1 VCGIVGNVLARAD
14 RRPDQAVLEAMADRL
29 AHRGPDDAGFVVRGA
44 AGLGIRRLKIID
56 LDTGRQPMTGED
68 GSTWVVFNGEIY
80 NYREL
85 TSRLSASG
93 HVFRTRSDTEAI
105 VHAWEVRGRDAL
117 EDLEGMF
124 GLAVWHEPSQTLVL
138 ARDRL
143 GVKPLYYALLP
154 DQIVFASELKAM
166 LAHPAISRELDL
178 DALSAYL
185 AHEWVPAPQSIV
197 RAVRKLPP
205 GHRLVY
211 TGGEAKIEQWWDVRY
226 GDGPHDEIVAVAH
239 LAAALDLSVRQHL
252 LADVPL
258 GVFLSGG
265 VDSATV
271 AAIACGYTTE
281 RIQTFSIGF
290 EDRSFDESA
299 HARAVAAALGTE
311 HHEQIVGPRAALD
324 LVDGLGDLVDEP
336 LGDASILPTYL
347 LSRFARRSVT
357 VALSGDGGDEVFA
370 GYPTY
375 QAHKL
380 ARAWQRA
387 PAPLRHAVR
396 AVVERLPVSHD
407 NLSLDFRLKRF
418 VAGAMLDTVER
429 HATWM
434 GSFGPDDQRGLLTPE
449 TLARLSTPP
458 SYAAMHRIAEG
469 VPDSPWLNQ
478 VLYLDLKGYLGEGV
492 LQKVDR
498 ASMACSLEV
507 RVPLLDRRVVEAAA
521 LLPPSMKLKGFRTK
535 HILKKTMRGRVP
547 EAVLRR
553 PKKGFGVPLAKWFR
567 GELAPLLRDV
577 CDAGGLRRGGL
588 FRPDAV
594 QRLVDEHHDGRHDH
608 RKKLYTL
615 LVFLLWSRR
624 HGAA

>member
-1 VCGIVGNVLARAD
+1 MCGIVGNVLARAD
-14 RRPDQAVLEAMADRL
+14 RRPDQAILEAMADRL
-29 AHRGPDDAGFVVRGA
+29 AHRGPDDAGFVVRGP

-85 TSRLSASG
+85 TSRLTASG

-105 VHAWEVRGRDAL
+105 VHAWEMRGRDAL

-143 GVKPLYYALLP
+143 GVKPLYYAVLP

-166 LAHPAISRELDL
+166 LAHPAISRELDV

-185 AHEWVPAPQSIV
+185 AHEWLPAPQSIV

-211 TGGEAKIEQWWDVRY
+211 TSGQVKVERWWDVQY
-226 GDGPHDEIVAVAH
+226 GGEPAAEIVAVAH

-252 LADVPL
+252 IADVPL

-271 AAIACGYTTE
+271 AAIARGHTTG

-299 HARAVAAALGTE
+299 AARFVAETLGTE
-311 HHEQIVGPRAALD
+311 HHEHIVGPREALD
-324 LVDGLGDLVDEP
+324 LMDGLGELVDEP

-380 ARAWQRA
+380 ARAWRRT
-387 PAPLRHAVR
+387 PGLLRGAVR
-396 AVVERLPVSHD
+396 AVVRGLPVSHD
-407 NLSLDFRLKRF
+407 NLSLDFKLKRF
-418 VAGAMLDTVER
+418 VAGAMLDTVDR
-429 HATWM
+429 HAMWM
-434 GSFGPDDQRGLLTPE
+434 GSFTPDEQRDLLTPE
-449 TLARLSTPP
+449 TLARLSAPP

-469 VPDSPWLNQ
+469 VPVAPWLDQ

-507 RVPLLDRRVVEAAA
+507 RVPLLDRRVVEVAAS
-521 LLPPSMKLKGFRTK
+521 LPPHMKLKGFRTK
-535 HILKKTMRGRVP
+535 HILKKAMQSRLP
-547 EAVLRR
+547 AAVLDR
-553 PKKGFGVPLAKWFR
+553 PKKGFGVPLARWFR

-577 CDAGGLRRGGL
+577 CEPAALRRGGL
-588 FRPDAV
+588 VRPEAV
-594 QRLVDEHHDGRHDH
+594 QRLLDEHQAGRHDH

-624 HGAA
+624 YAP

>member
-1 VCGIVGNVLARAD
+1 VCGIVGNVFARSA
-14 RRPDQAVLEAMADRL
+14 
-29 AHRGPDDAGFVVRGA
+29 
-44 AGLGIRRLKIID
+44 LGIRRLKIID

-68 GSTWVVFNGEIY
+68 GATWVVCNGEIY

-85 TSRLSASG
+85 TDRLSASG

-143 GVKPLYYALLP
+143 GVKPLYYAVLP

-166 LAHPAISRELDL
+166 LAHPAISRELDV

-185 AHEWVPAPQSIV
+185 AHEWVPAPLSIV
-197 RAVRKLPP
+197 RAVRKLAP

-211 TGGEAKIEQWWDVRY
+211 TGGEAKVERWWDVRY
-226 GDGPHDEIVAVAH
+226 GGGPKDEIVGVAH

-265 VDSATV
+265 LDSATV
-271 AAIACGYTTE
+271 AAIARAYVPG
-281 RIQTFSIGF
+281 RLQTYSIGF
-290 EDRSFDESA
+290 EDPSFDESA
-299 HARAVAAALGTE
+299 QARAVAAALGTE
-311 HHEQIVGPRAALD
+311 HHEQIVGPREVLD
-324 LVDGLGDLVDEP
+324 LVDGLADLVDEP
-336 LGDASILPTYL
+336 LGDASILPTYV

-375 QAHKL
+375 QAHRL
-380 ARAWQRA
+380 ARAWQRV
-387 PAPLRHAVR
+387 PAPLRR
-396 AVVERLPVSHD
+396 AAGALVERLPVSHD
-407 NLSLDFRLKRF
+407 NLSLDFKLKRF
-418 VAGAMLDTVER
+418 MAGAMLDTVER

-434 GSFGPDDQRGLLTPE
+434 GSFTPDDQRALLAPE
-449 TLARLSTPP
+449 TLARLSAPP
-458 SYAAMHRIAEG
+458 SYDAMHRLAEG
-469 VPDSPWLNQ
+469 VPASPWLNQ
-478 VLYLDLKGYLGEGV
+478 VLYLDLKGYLAEGV

-498 ASMACSLEV
+498 ASMACALEV
-507 RVPLLDRRVVEAAA
+507 RVPLLDRRVVEVAA
-521 LLPPSMKLKGFRTK
+521 LLPPDMKLRRFRTK

-547 EAVLRR
+547 ESVLKR
-553 PKKGFGVPLAKWFR
+553 PKKGFGVPLARWFR
-567 GELAPLLRDV
+567 GELAPLLREACEATAV
-577 CDAGGLRRGGL
+577 RRQGL
-588 FRPDAV
+588 FRPEIV
-594 QRLVDEHHDGRHDH
+594 QRMLDEHDTGRHDH

-624 HGAA
+624 YGAA

>member
-1 VCGIVGNVLARAD
+1 VGNVLARAD
-14 RRPDQAVLEAMADRL
+14 RRPDQAILEAMAARL
-29 AHRGPDDAGFVVRGA
+29 AHRGPDDAGFVVRGP
-44 AGLGIRRLKIID
+44 AGLGIRRLRIID

-85 TSRLSASG
+85 TSRLTASG

-105 VHAWEVRGRDAL
+105 VHAWEMRGRDAL

-143 GVKPLYYALLP
+143 GVKPLYYAVLP

-166 LAHPAISRELDL
+166 LAHPAISRELDV

-185 AHEWVPAPQSIV
+185 AHEWLPAPQSIV

-211 TGGEAKIEQWWDVRY
+211 TGGQVKVERWWDVQY
-226 GDGPHDEIVAVAH
+226 GGEPAGEIVAVAH

-252 LADVPL
+252 IADVPL

-271 AAIACGYTTE
+271 AAIARGHTTG

-299 HARAVAAALGTE
+299 QARLVAETLGTD
-311 HHEQIVGPRAALD
+311 HHEHIVGPREALD
-324 LVDGLGDLVDEP
+324 LIDGLGELVDEP
-336 LGDASILPTYL
+336 LGDASILPTYV

-380 ARAWQRA
+380 ARAWRRT
-387 PAPLRHAVR
+387 PGLLRGAVR
-396 AVVERLPVSHD
+396 AVVRGLPVSHD
-407 NLSLDFRLKRF
+407 NLSLDFKLKRF
-418 VAGAMLDTVER
+418 VAGAMLDTVDR
-429 HATWM
+429 HAMWM
-434 GSFGPDDQRGLLTPE
+434 GSFTPDEQRDLLTPE
-449 TLARLSTPP
+449 TLARLSAPP

-469 VPDSPWLNQ
+469 VPAAPWLDQ
-478 VLYLDLKGYLGEGV
+478 VLYLDLKGYLAEGV

-507 RVPLLDRRVVEAAA
+507 RVPLLDRRVVEVAAS
-521 LLPPSMKLKGFRTK
+521 LPPHMKLKRFRTK
-535 HILKKTMRGRVP
+535 HILKKTMRGRLP
-547 EAVLRR
+547 AAVLDR
-553 PKKGFGVPLAKWFR
+553 PKKGFGVPLARWFR

-577 CDAGGLRRGGL
+577 CEPAALRRGGL
-588 FRPDAV
+588 VRPEAV
-594 QRLVDEHHDGRHDH
+594 KRLLDEHQAGRHDH

-624 HGAA
+624 YAP

>member
-1 VCGIVGNVLARAD
+1 VCGIVGNVFARAD
-14 RRPDQAVLEAMADRL
+14 RRPDQAILEAMADRL
-29 AHRGPDDAGFVVRGA
+29 AHRGPDDAGFIVRGP
-44 AGLGIRRLKIID
+44 AGLGIRRLEIID

-85 TSRLSASG
+85 TDRLKASG

-166 LAHPAISRELDL
+166 LVHPAISRELDV

-185 AHEWVPAPQSIV
+185 AHEWVPAPQSII
-197 RAVRKLPP
+197 RSVRKLAP
-205 GHRLVY
+205 GYRLVY
-211 TGGEAKIEQWWDVRY
+211 SGGEAKVEQWWDVRY
-226 GDGPHDEIVAVAH
+226 GGGPTEEIVGVAH

-252 LADVPL
+252 LADVPV

-271 AAIACGYTTE
+271 AAIARGHTTG
-281 RIQTFSIGF
+281 RLQTFSIGF
-290 EDRSFDESA
+290 KDPSFDESQ
-299 HARAVAAALGTE
+299 HARAVAEELGTE
-311 HHEQIVGPRAALD
+311 HHEHIVAPSAALP
-324 LVDGLGDLVDEP
+324 LVDGLADLVDEP

-347 LSRFARRSVT
+347 LARFARRSVT

-375 QAHKL
+375 QAHRL
-380 ARAWQRA
+380 ARVWRHVPAVVHGAARA
-387 PAPLRHAVR
+387 L
-396 AVVERLPVSHD
+396 VERLPVSHD
-407 NLSLDFRLKRF
+407 NLSLDFKLKRF
-418 VAGAMLDTVER
+418 MAGAMLDTVER

-434 GSFGPDDQRGLLTPE
+434 GSFTPEDQCALLTPD
-449 TLARLSTPP
+449 TLARLSAAP
-458 SYAAMHRIAEG
+458 SYATLHRIAEG
-469 VPDSPWLNQ
+469 VPASPWLNQ
-478 VLYLDLKGYLGEGV
+478 VLYLDLKGYLAEGV

-507 RVPLLDRRVVEAAA
+507 RVPLLDRRVVEVAA
-521 LLPPSMKLKGFRTK
+521 LLPPAMKLRRFRTK
-535 HILKKTMRGRVP
+535 HILKKTMRRRVP
-547 EAVLRR
+547 AAVLAR
-553 PKKGFGVPLAKWFR
+553 PKKGFGVPLARWFR

-577 CDAGGLRRGGL
+577 CAAAALQRGGL
-588 FRPDAV
+588 FRPEAV
-594 QRLVDEHHDGRHDH
+594 QRLLAEHEAGRHDH

-624 HGAA
+624 YGAA

>member
-1 VCGIVGNVLARAD
+1 VCGIVGNVFARAD
-14 RRPDQAVLEAMADRL
+14 RRPDQAVLEAMAERL
-29 AHRGPDDAGFVVRGA
+29 AHRGPDDAGFVVRGP

-68 GSTWVVFNGEIY
+68 RSTWVVLNGEIY
-80 NYREL
+80 NYRPL
-85 TSRLSASG
+85 TSRLAAAG
-93 HVFRTRSDTEAI
+93 HLFRTRSDTEAV
-105 VHAWEVRGRDAL
+105 VHAWEARGPDAL
-117 EDLEGMF
+117 AELEGMF
-124 GLAVWHEPSQTLVL
+124 GLAVWHDPSQTLVL

-143 GVKPLYYALLP
+143 GIKPLYYALLP

-166 LAHPAISRELDL
+166 LAHPAVSRELDL

-185 AHEWVPAPQSIV
+185 THEWVPAPQSIL

-211 TGGEAKIEQWWDVRY
+211 TGGTAKVEPWWDVQY
-226 GDGPHDEIVAVAH
+226 GGGPTDEIVAVAH

-265 VDSATV
+265 IDSATV
-271 AAIACGYTTE
+271 AAIARGYTTG
-281 RIQTFSIGF
+281 RLQTFSIGF
-290 EDRSFDESA
+290 EDPSFDESR
-299 HARAVAAALGTE
+299 HARAVAQALDTE
-311 HHEQIVGPRAALD
+311 HHEQIVAPRAVLD
-324 LVDGLGDLVDEP
+324 VVDGLADLVDEP

-357 VALSGDGGDEVFA
+357 VALAGDGGDEVFA

-375 QAHKL
+375 QAHRL
-380 ARAWQRA
+380 ARGWQRL
-387 PAPLRHAVR
+387 PAALRGAAR
-396 AVVERLPVSHD
+396 ALVERLPVSHD

-429 HATWM
+429 HGVWM
-434 GSFGPDDQRGLLTPE
+434 GAFTPDEQRGLLTPE
-449 TLARLSTPP
+449 ALARLSASP
-458 SYAAMHRIAEG
+458 SYAALHRLAEG
-469 VPDSPWLNQ
+469 VPSEPWLNR
-478 VLYLDLKGYLGEGV
+478 VLYLDLKGYLAEGV

-507 RVPLLDRRVVEAAA
+507 RVPLLDRRVVEVAA
-521 LLPPSMKLKGFRTK
+521 LLPPSMKLRRFRTK
-535 HILKKTMRGRVP
+535 HILKRTMRGRVP
-547 EAVLRR
+547 AAVLAR
-553 PKKGFGVPLAKWFR
+553 PKKGFGVPLARWFR
-567 GELAPLLRDV
+567 GELAPLLRDA
-577 CDAGGLRRGGL
+577 CDAGALRRAGL
-588 FRPDAV
+588 FRPEAV
-594 QRLVDEHHDGRHDH
+594 GRLLDEHEGGRHDH

-624 HGAA
+624 YGAA

>member
-1 VCGIVGNVLARAD
+1 MCGIVGNVFARAD
-14 RRPDQAVLEAMADRL
+14 RRPEQAILEAMADRL
-29 AHRGPDDAGFVVRGA
+29 THRGPDDAGFVIRGP

-56 LDTGRQPMTGED
+56 LDTGHQPMTGED
-68 GSTWVVFNGEIY
+68 GSTWVVLNGEIY

-85 TSRLSASG
+85 TNRLRAAG

-105 VHAWEVRGRDAL
+105 VHAWEVRGGDAL
-117 EDLEGMF
+117 EDLDGMF

-143 GVKPLYYALLP
+143 GVKPLYYAVLA

-166 LAHPAISRELDL
+166 LAHPAISRELDV

-185 AHEWVPAPQSIV
+185 AHEWLPAPQSIV

-211 TGGEAKIEQWWDVRY
+211 SGGEAKLEQWWDVRY
-226 GDGPHDEIVAVAH
+226 GGGPKEEIVGVAH
-239 LAAALDLSVRQHL
+239 VAAALDLAVRQHL
-252 LADVPL
+252 IADVPV

-271 AAIACGYTTE
+271 AAIARGHTSG
-281 RIQTFSIGF
+281 RLQTFSIGF
-290 EDRSFDESA
+290 EDASFDESV
-299 HARAVAAALGTE
+299 HARAVAETLGTE
-311 HHEQIVGPRAALD
+311 HHEHVVGPREALD
-324 LVDGLGDLVDEP
+324 LVDGLADLVDEP

-357 VALSGDGGDEVFA
+357 VALSGDGGDEIFA

-380 ARAWQRA
+380 AAAWQCT
-387 PAPLRHAVR
+387 PAPLRTALR
-396 AVVERLPVSHD
+396 ALVDRLPVSHD

-418 VAGAMLDTVER
+418 VAAAMLDPVTR

-434 GSFGPDDQRGLLTPE
+434 GSFTPAEQRDLLTTE
-449 TLARLSTPP
+449 TLARLSAPP
-458 SYAAMHRIAEG
+458 SYAALERLADR
-469 VPDSPWLNQ
+469 VPASAWLEQ
-478 VLYLDLKGYLGEGV
+478 MLYLDLKGYLAEGV

-507 RVPLLDRRVVEAAA
+507 RVPLLDRRVVEVVS
-521 LLPPSMKLKGFRTK
+521 LLPARMKLRGFRTK
-535 HILKKTMRGRVP
+535 HILKRTMRGRVP
-547 EAVLRR
+547 AAVLAR
-553 PKKGFGVPLAKWFR
+553 PKKGFGVPLARWFR
-567 GELAPLLRDV
+567 AELAPLLRDV
-577 CDAGGLRRGGL
+577 CEPGALRRGGL
-588 FRPDAV
+588 FRPEAV
-594 QRLVDEHHDGRHDH
+594 QRLLDDHQAGRHDH

-624 HGAA
+624 YA

>member
-14 RRPDQAVLEAMADRL
+14 RRPEQRILEAMADRL
-29 AHRGPDDAGFVVRGA
+29 AHRGPDDAGFVIRGP

-56 LDTGRQPMTGED
+56 LDTGHQPMTGED

-85 TSRLSASG
+85 TNRLTASG
-93 HVFRTRSDTEAI
+93 HLFRTRSDTEAI
-105 VHAWEVRGRDAL
+105 VHAWEMRGRDAL

-124 GLAVWHEPSQTLVL
+124 GLAVWHEPTQTLVL

-166 LAHPAISRELDL
+166 LAHPAISRELDV

-185 AHEWVPAPQSIV
+185 THEWVPAPQSIV

-211 TGGEAKIEQWWDVRY
+211 AGGQAKLEQWWDVRY
-226 GDGPHDEIVAVAH
+226 GGGPRDEIVGVAH

-258 GVFLSGG
+258 GIFLSGG

-271 AAIACGYTTE
+271 AAVARGHTTG
-281 RIQTFSIGF
+281 RIQSFSIGF

-299 HARAVAAALGTE
+299 HARAVAETLGTE
-311 HHEQIVGPRAALD
+311 HHEAIVGPRAALD
-324 LVDGLGDLVDEP
+324 LVDGLADLVDEP

-357 VALSGDGGDEVFA
+357 VALSGDGGDEIFA

-380 ARAWQRA
+380 ARAWQGT
-387 PAPLRHAVR
+387 PAPVR
-396 AVVERLPVSHD
+396 RAMSAVVERLPVSHD
-407 NLSLDFRLKRF
+407 DLSLDFRLKRF
-418 VAGAMLDTVER
+418 VAGAMLDTVDR
-429 HATWM
+429 HALWM
-434 GSFGPDDQRGLLTPE
+434 GSFPPDDQRDLLTPE
-449 TLARLSTPP
+449 TLARLSAPP
-458 SYAAMHRIAEG
+458 SYGAMHRIAEG
-469 VPDSPWLNQ
+469 VPASPWLNQ
-478 VLYLDLKGYLGEGV
+478 VLYLDLKGYLAEGV

-507 RVPLLDRRVVEAAA
+507 RVPLLDRRVVEVAA
-521 LLPPSMKLKGFRTK
+521 LLPPDMKLKRFRTK
-535 HILKKTMRGRVP
+535 HILKRMMRGRVP
-547 EAVLRR
+547 DAILARR
-553 PKKGFGVPLAKWFR
+553 KKGFGVPLARWFR
-567 GELAPLLRDV
+567 GELAPLLHDV
-577 CDAGGLRRGGL
+577 CEASALDRGGL
-588 FRPDAV
+588 FRSATMK
-594 QRLVDEHHDGRHDH
+594 RLLDEHHAGRRDH

-624 HGAA
+624 YGVA

>member
-14 RRPDQAVLEAMADRL
+14 RRPDPKILEAMADRL
-29 AHRGPDDAGFVVRGA
+29 AHRGPDDAGFVVRGP

-85 TSRLSASG
+85 TNRLTATG

-105 VHAWEVRGRDAL
+105 VHAWEARGRDAL

-166 LAHPAISRELDL
+166 LAHPAISRELDV

-185 AHEWVPAPQSIV
+185 AHEWLPAPQSIV
-197 RAVRKLPP
+197 RAVRKLAP

-211 TGGEAKIEQWWDVRY
+211 ANGQAKLEQWWDVRY
-226 GDGPHDEIVAVAH
+226 GGGSHEEIVGVAH

-252 LADVPL
+252 ISDVPL

-271 AAIACGYTTE
+271 AAIARGHTTG

-299 HARAVAAALGTE
+299 QARLVAETLGTE
-311 HHEQIVGPRAALD
+311 HHEQVVGPREALD
-324 LVDGLGDLVDEP
+324 LVDGLGELVDEP

-357 VALSGDGGDEVFA
+357 VALSGDGGDEIFA

-380 ARAWQRA
+380 ARAWQHTPGLFRGG
-387 PAPLRHAVR
+387 VR
-396 AVVERLPVSHD
+396 GIVDRLPVSHD
-407 NLSLDFRLKRF
+407 NLSLDFKLKRF
-418 VAGAMLDTVER
+418 VAGAMLDTVDR

-434 GSFGPDDQRGLLTPE
+434 GSFTPAEQRELFTTE
-449 TLARLSTPP
+449 TLARLSAPP
-458 SYAAMHRIAEG
+458 SYAALHRIAEG
-469 VPDSPWLNQ
+469 VPAAPWLNQ
-478 VLYLDLKGYLGEGV
+478 VLYLDLKGYLAEGV

-507 RVPLLDRRVVEAAA
+507 RVPLLDRRVVEVAA
-521 LLPPSMKLKGFRTK
+521 LLPPGMKLKRFRTK
-535 HILKKTMRGRVP
+535 HILKKTMRSRLP
-547 EAVLRR
+547 AAVLDR
-553 PKKGFGVPLAKWFR
+553 PKKGFGVPLARWFR

-577 CDAGGLRRGGL
+577 CEPAALRRGGL
-588 FRPDAV
+588 FRPEAV
-594 QRLVDEHHDGRHDH
+594 QRLLDDHQAGHHDH

-615 LVFLLWSRR
+615 LVFLLWSRGYAR
-624 HGAA
+624 

>member
-1 VCGIVGNVLARAD
+1 MCGIVGNVLARAD

-29 AHRGPDDAGFVVRGA
+29 AHRGPDEAGFVVRGP

-80 NYREL
+80 NYKEL
-85 TSRLSASG
+85 SNRLSASG
-93 HVFRTRSDTEAI
+93 HTFRTRSDTEAI

-124 GLAVWHEPSQTLVL
+124 GLAVWHEPSQSLVL

-166 LAHPAISRELDL
+166 LAHPAISRELDV
-178 DALSAYL
+178 DGLSAYL
-185 AHEWVPAPQSIV
+185 AHEWLPAPQSIL

-211 TGGEAKIEQWWDVRY
+211 TSGEAKVEQWWDVRY
-226 GDGPHDEIVAVAH
+226 GGGPREEIVGVAH

-252 LADVPL
+252 IADVPV

-271 AAIACGYTTE
+271 AAIARGHTTG

-290 EDRSFDESA
+290 EDRSFDESG
-299 HARAVAAALGTE
+299 HARALAETLGTE
-311 HHEQIVGPRAALD
+311 HHEQIVGPRDALD

-380 ARAWQRA
+380 ARAWRRT
-387 PAPLRHAVR
+387 PGLLRGAIR
-396 AVVERLPVSHD
+396 AVVDGLPVSHD
-407 NLSLDFRLKRF
+407 NLSLDFKLKRF
-418 VAGAMLDTVER
+418 VAGALLDTVDR
-429 HATWM
+429 HAMWM
-434 GSFGPDDQRGLLTPE
+434 GSFTPADQRELLTPE
-449 TLARLSTPP
+449 TLARLSAPP
-458 SYAAMHRIAEG
+458 SYGALHRIAEG
-469 VPDSPWLNQ
+469 VPPSPWLNQ
-478 VLYLDLKGYLGEGV
+478 VLYLDLKGYLAEGV

-507 RVPLLDRRVVEAAA
+507 RVPLLDRRVVEVAA
-521 LLPPSMKLKGFRTK
+521 LLPPHMKLKRFRTK
-535 HILKKTMRGRVP
+535 HILKQTMRSRLP
-547 EAVLRR
+547 AAVLDR
-553 PKKGFGVPLAKWFR
+553 PKKGFGVPLARWFR
-567 GELAPLLRDV
+567 AELAPLLRDV
-577 CDAGGLRRGGL
+577 CEPAALRRDGL
-588 FRPDAV
+588 FRPEAV
-594 QRLVDEHHDGRHDH
+594 QRLLDEHQTGRHDH

-624 HGAA
+624 HAR

>member
-1 VCGIVGNVLARAD
+1 MCGIVGNVLARAD
-14 RRPDQAVLEAMADRL
+14 RRPDQKVLEAMADRL
-29 AHRGPDDAGFVVRGA
+29 AHRGPDDAGFVVRGP

-85 TSRLSASG
+85 TNRLSATG

-105 VHAWEVRGRDAL
+105 VHAWEARGRDAL
-117 EDLEGMF
+117 EDFEGMF

-166 LAHPAISRELDL
+166 LAHPAISRELDV

-185 AHEWVPAPQSIV
+185 AHEWLPAPQSIV
-197 RAVRKLPP
+197 RAVRKLAP
-205 GHRLVY
+205 GQRLVY
-211 TGGEAKIEQWWDVRY
+211 TNGQAKLEQWWDVQY
-226 GDGPHDEIVAVAH
+226 GGGSDEEIVGIAH
-239 LAAALDLSVRQHL
+239 LGAALDLSVRQHL
-252 LADVPL
+252 IADVPL

-271 AAIACGYTTE
+271 AAIARGHTTG

-290 EDRSFDESA
+290 EDRSFDESV
-299 HARAVAAALGTE
+299 HARLLAETLGTE
-311 HHEQIVGPRAALD
+311 HHEQIVGPREALD

-357 VALSGDGGDEVFA
+357 VALSGDGGDEIFA

-380 ARAWQRA
+380 ARAWQRTPGA
-387 PAPLRHAVR
+387 LRGAVR
-396 AVVERLPVSHD
+396 AVVDGLPVSHD
-407 NLSLDFRLKRF
+407 NLSLDFKLKRF
-418 VAGAMLDTVER
+418 VAGSMLDTVDR
-429 HATWM
+429 HAMWM
-434 GSFGPDDQRGLLTPE
+434 GSFTPEDQRELLTPQ
-449 TLARLSTPP
+449 TLACLSSPP

-469 VPDSPWLNQ
+469 VPAAPWLNQ
-478 VLYLDLKGYLGEGV
+478 VLYLDLKGYLAEGV

-507 RVPLLDRRVVEAAA
+507 RVPLLDRRVVEVAA
-521 LLPPSMKLKGFRTK
+521 LLPPRMKLKRFRTK
-535 HILKKTMRGRVP
+535 HILKKTMRSRLP
-547 EAVLRR
+547 TAVLDR
-553 PKKGFGVPLAKWFR
+553 PKKGFGVPLARWFR

-577 CDAGGLRRGGL
+577 CEPAALRRGGL
-588 FRPDAV
+588 FRPEAV
-594 QRLVDEHHDGRHDH
+594 QRLLDEHQAGRHDH

-624 HGAA
+624 HGGA

>member
-14 RRPDQAVLEAMADRL
+14 RRPDQKILEAMADRL
-29 AHRGPDDAGFVVRGA
+29 AHRGPDDAGFVVRGP

-85 TSRLSASG
+85 TNRLTATG

-105 VHAWEVRGRDAL
+105 VHAWEARGRDAL

-166 LAHPAISRELDL
+166 LAHPAISRELDV

-185 AHEWVPAPQSIV
+185 AHEWLPAPQSIV

-211 TGGEAKIEQWWDVRY
+211 TNGQTKLEQWWDVQY
-226 GDGPHDEIVAVAH
+226 GGGSHEEIVGVAH

-252 LADVPL
+252 ISDVPL

-271 AAIACGYTTE
+271 AAIASGHTTG

-299 HARAVAAALGTE
+299 QARLVAETLGTE
-311 HHEQIVGPRAALD
+311 HHEKIVGPREALD
-324 LVDGLGDLVDEP
+324 LVDGLGELVDEP

-380 ARAWQRA
+380 ARAWQHTPGPFRGG
-387 PAPLRHAVR
+387 VR
-396 AVVERLPVSHD
+396 GIVDRLPVSHD
-407 NLSLDFRLKRF
+407 NLSLDFKLKRF
-418 VAGAMLDTVER
+418 VAGAMLDTVDR
-429 HATWM
+429 HAMWM
-434 GSFGPDDQRGLLTPE
+434 GSFTPEEQCELLTTE
-449 TLARLSTPP
+449 TLARLSAPP
-458 SYAAMHRIAEG
+458 SYAALHRIAEG
-469 VPDSPWLNQ
+469 VPATPWLNQ
-478 VLYLDLKGYLGEGV
+478 VLYLDLKGYLAEGV

-507 RVPLLDRRVVEAAA
+507 RVPLLDRRVVEVAA
-521 LLPPSMKLKGFRTK
+521 LLPPGMKLKRFRTK
-535 HILKKTMRGRVP
+535 HILKKTMRSRLP
-547 EAVLRR
+547 AAVLDR
-553 PKKGFGVPLAKWFR
+553 PKKGFGVPLARWFR

-577 CDAGGLRRGGL
+577 CEPGALRRGGL
-588 FRPDAV
+588 FRPEAV
-594 QRLVDEHHDGRHDH
+594 QRLLDEHQAGHHDH

-615 LVFLLWSRR
+615 LVFLLWSRGNAR
-624 HGAA
+624 

>member
-29 AHRGPDDAGFVVRGA
+29 AHRGPDDAGFVVRGP

-56 LDTGRQPMTGED
+56 LATGHQPMTGED
-68 GSTWVVFNGEIY
+68 GSTWVVHTGEIY

-85 TSRLSASG
+85 TNRLSASG

-143 GVKPLYYALLP
+143 GVKPLYYAVLP

-166 LAHPAISRELDL
+166 LVHPAISRELDV

-211 TGGEAKIEQWWDVRY
+211 TGGEAKVERWWDVRY
-226 GDGPHDEIVAVAH
+226 GGGPRDEIVAVAH

-271 AAIACGYTTE
+271 AAIARGYTT
-281 RIQTFSIGF
+281 RRLQTFSIGF

-299 HARAVAAALGTE
+299 HARAVAEALGTE
-311 HHEQIVGPRAALD
+311 HHEEVVGPRAALD
-324 LVDGLGDLVDEP
+324 LVDGLADLVDEP

-375 QAHKL
+375 QAHRL
-380 ARAWQRA
+380 ARAWQRV
-387 PAPLRHAVR
+387 PALLRDTAR
-396 AVVERLPVSHD
+396 AAVERLPVSHD
-407 NLSLDFRLKRF
+407 NLSLDFKLKRF
-418 VAGAMLDTVER
+418 MAGAMLDTVSR

-434 GSFGPDDQRGLLTPE
+434 GSFTPDDQRGLLTPE
-449 TLARLSTPP
+449 TLARLGAPP
-458 SYAAMHRIAEG
+458 SYAVLHRLAES
-469 VPDSPWLNQ
+469 VADEPWLNQ
-478 VLYLDLKGYLGEGV
+478 VLYLDLKGYLAEGV

-507 RVPLLDRRVVEAAA
+507 RVPLLDRRVVEVAA
-521 LLPPSMKLKGFRTK
+521 LMSPSMKLKGFRTK

-547 EAVLRR
+547 AAVLAR
-553 PKKGFGVPLAKWFR
+553 PKKGFGVPLGRWFR
-567 GELAPLLRDV
+567 GELEPLLRDA
-577 CDAGGLRRGGL
+577 CDASALRRAGL
-588 FRPDAV
+588 FQPDAV
-594 QRLVDEHHDGRHDH
+594 QRLLDEHRAGRHDH

-624 HGAA
+624 YGAA